1 MAFFEGTVLLYG
13 LACFASVGQFLFGYD
28 QGVLAG
34 ILVNH
39 DWLQTFNYPTETM
52 QGFVV
57 SIFLLGAW
65 LTSYGAPWSMDRLGR
80 RWTIEIGALVFIVGG
95 ILQTV
100 SVTLVQILFGRLIA
114 GFGIGFL
121 STVVP
126 VYMAELSRAHN
137 RGKVTVA
144 GMSINMF
151 GYACSGFIDYGFTY
165 VPNEW
170 SWRGPLLLQCVFA
183 VILAVGCFIFPES
196 PRFLVKKGDHERALN
211 ILARLHGKPEDDKDV
226 QQECQEIINAVNYE
240 AALGQASWKDMFT
253 TMRRRSIIS
262 IMVQALAQLSGINIV
277 TYYAPKMYERVLGE
291 GRMPILMAGF
301 TALAYFAGAVVA
313 IFLVD
318 RAGRRKLFMS
328 GSCLMVIWLILMAVF
343 NKYDLGLTSAIL
355 VIVFTMIYVFT
366 FGTSWACVGWLYPAE
381 IFPLRARAKGMSLA
395 ASSNWLCNFA
405 VGLWT
410 PELLVKIEW
419 ATYIFYMAFCVL
431 AFVLVYFFFV
441 ETNQKSL
448 EEIDEA
454 FGDVNHAAVHKA
466 DEPYPSD
473 AKVASTE
480 KSPV

>member
-1 MAFFEGTVLLYG
+1 MPFIQGTPLLYF

-28 QGVLAG
+28 QGVLSG
-34 ILVNH
+34 ILVNEH
-39 DWLQTFNYPTETM
+39 WLATFNHPTETM

-65 LTSYGAPWSMDRLGR
+65 LTSYIAPWFMDNWGR
-80 RWTIEIGALVFIVGG
+80 RWTIEIGSCVFIVGG

-151 GYACSGFIDYGFTY
+151 GYASSGFIDYGFTY
-165 VPNEW
+165 IDGEW
-170 SWRGPLLLQCVFA
+170 SWRGPLLLQCMFA
-183 VILAVGCFIFPES
+183 LILALGCFLLPES
-196 PRFLVKKGDHERALN
+196 PRFLVKKGDVSRATKV
-211 ILARLHGKPEDDKDV
+211 LAQLYGRDESDKDV
-226 QQECQEIINAVNYE
+226 QTECQDIVNAVNYE
-240 AALGQASWKDMFT
+240 AALGQASWKEMFT
-253 TMRRRSIIS
+253 TMRRRSTIS

-277 TYYAPKMYERVLGE
+277 TYYAPKMYERVLGA

-301 TALAYFAGAVVA
+301 TALAYFLGALVA
-313 IFLVD
+313 ILLVD
-318 RAGRRKLFMS
+318 RAGRRSLFMT
-328 GSCLMVIWLILMAVF
+328 GSCFMVIWLILMAVF
-343 NKYDLGLTSAIL
+343 NKYDMGLTSSIL
-355 VIVFTMIYVFT
+355 VIAFTMVYVFT
-366 FGTSWACVGWLYPAE
+366 FGASWACVGWLYPAE

-395 ASSNWLCNFA
+395 VSSNWLCNFA
-405 VGLWT
+405 VGIWT

-419 ATYIFYMAFCVL
+419 ATYLFYMAFCVV
-431 AFVLVYFFFV
+431 AFFLVYIFFV
-441 ETNQKSL
+441 ETKGKSL

-454 FGDVNHAAVHKA
+454 FGDVNHAHATTDDIDHPVDLKQN
-466 DEPYPSD
+466 D
-473 AKVASTE
+473 E